1 MPLDETCDKLYSQI
15 NNCKKII
22 IIIYIIIIII
32 IIIIITI
39 LNGLVKVARHYNN
52 KIFNAVFLYGGFLPR
67 L

>member
-1 MPLDETCDKLYSQI
+1 MPLDETCDKPCSQI
-15 NNCKKII
+15 NNCKIII
-22 IIIYIIIIII
+22 IIIYII

-52 KIFNAVFLYGGFLPR
+52 KIFNAVFLYGGFLRR

>member
-15 NNCKKII
+15 NNCKIII
-22 IIIYIIIIII
+22 IIIYIII

-52 KIFNAVFLYGGFLPR
+52 KIFNAVFLYGGFLRR

>member
-1 MPLDETCDKLYSQI
+1 MKPAINLVHKLI
-15 NNCKKII
+15 IAKKKNNN
-22 IIIYIIIIII
+22 IIIIII

-39 LNGLVKVARHYNN
+39 LNGLAKVARHYNN